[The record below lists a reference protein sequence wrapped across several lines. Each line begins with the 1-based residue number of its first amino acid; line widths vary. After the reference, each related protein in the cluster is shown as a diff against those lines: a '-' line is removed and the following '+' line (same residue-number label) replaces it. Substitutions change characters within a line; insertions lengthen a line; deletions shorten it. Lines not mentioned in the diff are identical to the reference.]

1 MDSSV
6 LPSKEHL
13 HPHSTTTTTTTH
25 MAAPVTPETSHAL
38 LPSAKQP
45 TSSASMTPPPSTQ
58 ARTSNRAKSP
68 TPNTTV
74 SHISTPPPTV
84 ECAPQAER
92 MSNAIPRTLNSDEL
106 NNATPKMLRDKL
118 VEVQAAY
125 QEAKMTAAHYKLQ
138 HNMQLQESEAHIE
151 RLEVEARMQQSENE
165 IIHRADRNR
174 AAATPV
180 QQDDLGLIQVHRD
193 LYQRMCAEI
202 QNLGHVNRGLEAQC
216 QHQHRVIERQETE
229 LASLND
235 RVTLMRERIR
245 ESRDALRRAR
255 SEAPVEHVRRAPYT
269 THHPRQAMAQPP
281 QQNPFAALVQA
292 SEMASQESARS
303 APGKGHKRNVHSLS
317 SLPATPQRMMP
328 PTHTTPHGREP
339 PARIPATAPVSRT
352 TAHPVNVY
360 RQPLPVQDQT
370 TSYSTARAQIQ
381 VDAQQSDGT
390 VSASD
395 NDDSEAETEIL
406 EHDDDNVNES
416 FASIAATQ
424 MLRQEEHPEQRT
436 SSRPSE
442 GQMRQTTLFGAVRKN
457 VPGRQ
462 QERPSKRAMEE
473 DEGAGYAK
481 GKKARV
487 GASPVGLGIKG
498 VAR

>member
-1 MDSSV
+1 
-6 LPSKEHL
+6 
-13 HPHSTTTTTTTH
+13 
-25 MAAPVTPETSHAL
+25 MAAPVTPETSHAI
-38 LPSAKQP
+38 LPSGKQP
-45 TSSASMTPPPSTQ
+45 TSSSSMTPPPSTQ
-58 ARTSNRAKSP
+58 ARTSNRPKSP
-68 TPNTTV
+68 TPNTAV
-74 SHISTPPPTV
+74 SHISTPPPTI
-84 ECAPQAER
+84 ETAPQPER

-255 SEAPVEHVRRAPYT
+255 SEAPVEHVRRTPYST
-269 THHPRQAMAQPP
+269 YHPRQAMTQPP

-303 APGKGHKRNVHSLS
+303 APGKGHRRNVHSLS

-328 PTHTTPHGREP
+328 PTHTTPHGREA

-352 TAHPVNVY
+352 TARPVNVY
-360 RQPLPVQDQT
+360 RQPLPVQDQA
-370 TSYSTARAQIQ
+370 TSYSARTQMEA
-381 VDAQQSDGT
+381 DAQQSDGT

-395 NDDSEAETEIL
+395 DDDSEAETEIL

-416 FASIAATQ
+416 FASRAATQ
-424 MLRQEEHPEQRT
+424 MLRQEHPEQRT
-436 SSRPSE
+436 TSRPSD

-473 DEGAGYAK
+473 DEAAGYAM

-498 VAR
+498 AAR